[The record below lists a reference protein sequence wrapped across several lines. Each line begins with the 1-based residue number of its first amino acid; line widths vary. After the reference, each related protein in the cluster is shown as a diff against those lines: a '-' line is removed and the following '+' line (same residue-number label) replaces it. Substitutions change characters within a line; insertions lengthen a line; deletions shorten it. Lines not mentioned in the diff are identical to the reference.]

1 MAPGVPPSDSA
12 GPGSVD
18 LARSPIAQGLM
29 GTLLVVEAE
38 VGRQARLQ
46 LGHSLIILD
55 VDVFVFDAP
64 PEPLDEHVVQG
75 PPPTIPAHGDPGLLQ
90 AAGVLLRR

>member
-1 MAPGVPPSDSA
+1 
-12 GPGSVD
+12 
-18 LARSPIAQGLM
+18 M
-29 GTLLVVEAE
+29 GTLLVVEPE

-55 VDVFVFDAP
+55 VNVFVFDAP
-64 PEPLDEHVVQG
+64 PQTFHKHIVQR

-90 AAGVLLRR
+90 AVGVLLRRELGPLVGVENLRPADR